1 MIFTFYSFKGGV
13 GRSMALANVG
23 DVLARRG
30 LRVLMIDMDLE
41 APGLESYFEIPQ
53 AQVRANPGVI
63 DLLSAFKRNLSGAE
77 TAAAPEF
84 QNLDKFIYPI
94 YPTLP
99 DNGGLFLMPAGRRE
113 PPAEMGHYALAVRTF
128 DWQDFY
134 FNWEGEAFFEWLR
147 KSLIA
152 GERPYDVVLI
162 DSRTGVTEMGGI
174 CAYRLADV
182 VLMMCA
188 ANQQNIKGTRNVADD
203 FTSSQVMAL
212 RRGRPLQ
219 LVVVPARVEQR
230 DPELLAGFF
239 DDFDAV
245 FSKEEPDAFRAIGL
259 RFRDLAVPYEM
270 HYAFKERVAAAPDAR
285 TARGPIEASFERMA
299 NALTVLA
306 KEGRL
311 ASKKDLALA
320 ELAAPAAA
328 DIPSADALL
337 GRSGALSSD
346 RSAAPGNPAATASAP
361 SEKELADII
370 GDAFRTGLERPV
382 IVPPPIKFKL
392 AYDPTT
398 RFAGYDVFLSANTQD
413 REAVGPL
420 AQALRD
426 RGFSVF
432 HPETDVDADTGLSAA
447 ITQALQHSRFLM
459 LAIGSSGLS
468 ELQTKEIAAAR
479 ASPRNVAIVPVLLA
493 GADAVVSRGLSGL
506 ADHLFDL
513 RDWLDRPATFEL
525 LCESLRQPTP
535 RSEAPEATPATPV
548 ASANPYP
555 GLLPF
560 REDDAPNFFARARE
574 TEEVLRLI
582 ETQPITV
589 ITGSSGIGKTSL
601 VLAGVFPR
609 LRKDPARWRLA
620 HVDARGNAAGE
631 MGPFLVAHT
640 GYTQVLFVDH
650 IDRRLGA
657 FASAEDVAQ
666 DFASALTD
674 AIRRARAEGSLLKLV
689 LAWRAAPDEKVRKS
703 YPEIFA
709 ALSDAPFTLE
719 LPDAAGRRALI
730 EKPAERNG
738 RALEPG
744 LTDRMLNGA
753 GDADGA
759 LSLLQLALTDLWQFE
774 QRGWLTHSRYN
785 DRGGIAGYLAIQA
798 EAVFSGLEDKAVT
811 STAEAILLRL
821 VTLDAAGSFRRKPGV
836 WEEICTEPAI
846 GPNGANALRRLA
858 SGRLVT
864 LRRQNPRELLVTLN
878 FGTLSVAWKR
888 LDVLIEQ
895 ARELLQWR
903 EVMATNHAEWIRTE
917 RKDFGALLSG
927 AMLDQAQQMREK
939 SPERLSAVEV
949 EYIEASARYKA
960 EREQAAKKKE
970 RWVSFALAALIF
982 GAIGIYQWK
991 TQRAEKTEEAAK
1003 TLATQQEQISG
1014 VVQQTQTALENKDYK
1029 KAEEL
1034 VQQARKLAKPSYGA
1048 EQTKR

>member
-63 DLLSAFKRNLSGAE
+63 DLLNAFKRNLSGAE
-77 TAAAPEF
+77 SAAAPEF

-113 PPAEMGHYALAVRTF
+113 PAAEMGHYALAVRTF

-230 DPELLAGFF
+230 DPELLAEFF
-239 DDFDAV
+239 TDFDAV
-245 FSKEEPDAFRAIGL
+245 FSKEEPEAFREIGL
-259 RFRDLAVPYEM
+259 RFRDLAIPYEM
-270 HYAFKERVAAAPDAR
+270 HYAFRERVAAAPDAR

-299 NALTVLA
+299 NALTVFA
-306 KEGRL
+306 KAGRL
-311 ASKKDLALA
+311 ASKRDWALA
-320 ELAAPAAA
+320 ELAVPDDARIPSAEALFGFSGAPAAA
-328 DIPSADALL
+328 PF
-337 GRSGALSSD
+337 
-346 RSAAPGNPAATASAP
+346 AAPGIPAEQASSPAGQERTDSAGAGRGGLDRPGTAP
-361 SEKELADII
+361 
-370 GDAFRTGLERPV
+370 RPA
-382 IVPPPIKFKL
+382 KLKL

-398 RFAGYDVFLSANTQD
+398 RFAGYDVFLSVNTQD
-413 REAVGPL
+413 REAVAHL
-420 AQALRD
+420 ARALRD

-432 HPETDVDADTGLSAA
+432 YPETDLDAGAGLSAA
-447 ITQALQHSRFLM
+447 IAQALQHSRFLM
-459 LAIGSSGLS
+459 PAIGSSGLS
-468 ELQTKEIAAAR
+468 DLQTKEIAAAR
-479 ASPRNVAIVPVLLA
+479 GSPRNVAIVPVLLA
-493 GADAVVSRGLSGL
+493 GADSVVSRGLSGL
-506 ADHLFDL
+506 ADHMFDL

-525 LCESLRQPTP
+525 LCESLRQPGS
-535 RSEAPEATPATPV
+535 RSEAIEATPAAAA
-548 ASANPYP
+548 ASLNPYP

-560 REDDAPNFFARARE
+560 REDDAPNFFARERE
-574 TEEVLRLI
+574 TEAVLRLL
-582 ETQPITV
+582 ETRPITV
-589 ITGSSGIGKTSL
+589 ITGPSGIGKTSL

-609 LRKDPARWRLA
+609 LRQDPARWHLG

-631 MGPFLVAHT
+631 MGPFLVAHD

-657 FASAEDVAQ
+657 FASADNVAQ
-666 DFASALTD
+666 DFASALAD
-674 AIRRARAEGSLLKLV
+674 AIRRARAEASRIKLV
-689 LAWRAAPDEKVRKS
+689 LAWRAAPDEQVSAS

-709 ALSDAPFTLE
+709 ALSEAPLALE

-753 GDADGA
+753 GDAEGA
-759 LSLLQLALTDLWQFE
+759 LSLLQMALTDLWQFE

-785 DRGGIAGYLAIQA
+785 DRGGIAGYLATQA
-798 EAVFSGLEDKAVT
+798 EAVLSALEEKAVIA
-811 STAEAILLRL
+811 SAEAILLRL
-821 VTLDAAGSFRRKPGV
+821 VTLDESGRFRRKPVV
-836 WEEICTEPAI
+836 WEQICTEPAI
-846 GPNGANALRRLA
+846 GPNGDNALRRLVG
-858 SGRLVT
+858 GRLVT

-878 FGTLSVAWKR
+878 FGTLSVPWKR
-888 LDVLIEQ
+888 LDALIEDS
-895 ARELLQWR
+895 RELLQWR
-903 EVMATNHAEWIRTE
+903 EIMATNHAEWLRTE
-917 RKDFGALLSG
+917 REDFGALLSG
-927 AMLDQAQQMREK
+927 AMLEQAQQMREQ

-960 EREQAAKKKE
+960 QQERAAKKKE
-970 RWVSFALAALIF
+970 RWVSLVVGALIV
-982 GAIGIYQWK
+982 GAVSLYQVK
-991 TQRAEKTEEAAK
+991 AQRSAKTEEAAK
-1003 TLATQQEQISG
+1003 TLAIQHEQISG

-1034 VQQARKLAKPSYGA
+1034 VQRARQLSRPSYDA
-1048 EQTKR
+1048 EKGER